1 LLELAESPV
10 NEASNKEYVKMPQ
23 ENKNDK
29 FYYVIIALSVVL
41 VLMSATIY
49 TISQSGS
56 EKDTEN
62 TISIGGYAEQKVIPD
77 TATLNI
83 GVVVQSETAKEA
95 TDKNAAL
102 MSAVI
107 AELKATGLQDKE
119 IQTSYVSVSPVYNYA
134 NDTQTIKGYSA
145 SNSVQVTTKN
155 LDNLSEIIDRS
166 TAAGAND
173 IGSISFSVSN
183 EKQKQL
189 REDLMNEAVADASS
203 KATTLAKSLG
213 TKVTGVQ
220 TSSVNEDSGSRAIT
234 NTIWQQQ
241 QREQSQL
248 QFSQASLP
256 SQCQYRSRTTLN
268 KEFRLSILSAEVYH

>member
-1 LLELAESPV
+1 MLELVESSV
-10 NEASNKEYVKMPQ
+10 NKVLKKEYVKMPQ

-29 FYYVIIALSVVL
+29 LYYVVIALSVVL

-49 TISQSGS
+49 AISQSGS
-56 EKDTEN
+56 EKDTKN
-62 TISIGGYAEQKVIPD
+62 TISISGYAEQKVIPD

-83 GVVVQSETAKEA
+83 GAVVQSETVKEA

-107 AELKATGLQDKE
+107 AEFKAMGLQDKE
-119 IQTSYVSVSPVYNYA
+119 IQTSYVFVSPVYNYNT

-173 IGSISFSVSN
+173 IGSISFSVSDD
-183 EKQKQL
+183 KQKQL
-189 REDLMNEAVADASS
+189 REELMNEAVADASS

-213 TKVTGVQ
+213 AEITGVQ
-220 TSSVNEDSGSRAIT
+220 TSSISENSGSRVNFKYET
-234 NTIWQQQ
+234 
-241 QREQSQL
+241 
-248 QFSQASLP
+248 P
-256 SQCQYRSRTTLN
+256 
-268 KEFRLSILSAEVYH
+268 KEATAGAVSTPIQPGESTVSMSVQVTYYIK

>member
-1 LLELAESPV
+1 MLELAESPV

-220 TSSVNEDSGSRAIT
+220 TSSVSEDSGSRVDYEYDMA
-234 NTIWQQQ
+234 
-241 QREQSQL
+241 
-248 QFSQASLP
+248 
-256 SQCQYRSRTTLN
+256 TTA
-268 KEFRLSILSAEVYH
+268 KGAESTPIQPGESTVSMSVQVTYYIE